1 MFEGFIKLRRK
12 KVMDKNIT
20 PKERIMSAL
29 KREFADRIP
38 VTAALGAY
46 GAKLLGYT
54 MKDFYADPVKQ
65 TQSIIKAY
73 ETFQP
78 DTVPGVLA
86 PMVSAEAIKCEI
98 EFTEFGQPHVKKRS
112 LENKADL
119 LQLNLPDPQKMEHLP
134 AFLEVCGQLTSQIK
148 DAPVGAT
155 VEGPWTMGV
164 SMRGAEEL
172 IYDAMDDPNFVHEL
186 MRFNTE
192 VCKIAIAAVRTTGVG
207 ITLADPAA
215 GCSLISPTMYR
226 QFVKPYHEEIIRHF
240 KEKRTMIAVHICG
253 YIDPIMEDL
262 VSIGVGSISLDGPSS
277 LEKMVELGQ
286 KRVLIVGNVPTELF
300 LEGTKGQIEKAVK
313 DCIKIAAKGS
323 GYILCSGCEVPFNS
337 PIENVQHYMAA
348 GKEYGR
354 AEIVKAL

>member
-1 MFEGFIKLRRK
+1 MTSGF
-12 KVMDKNIT
+12 T

-29 KREFADRIP
+29 KREFADRVP

-46 GAKLLGYT
+46 GAKLLGYS
-54 MKDFYADPVKQ
+54 MKDFYSDPVKQ
-65 TQSIIKAY
+65 TKSIITAY

-86 PMVSAEAIKCEI
+86 PNVSAEAIQCEM
-98 EFTEFGQPHVKKRS
+98 EFTEFGQPHVKRRS
-112 LENKADL
+112 LENKADFIK
-119 LQLNLPDPQKMEHLP
+119 LNLPDPQKMEHLP
-134 AFLEVCGQLTSQIK
+134 AFLEVCGQLTSQIR

-155 VEGPWTMGV
+155 VEGPWTMGI

-172 IYDAMDDPNFVHEL
+172 IYDAMDEPNFVHEL

-192 VCKIAIAAVRTTGVG
+192 VVKIVIAAVRTTGVG

-215 GCSLISPTMYR
+215 GCSLISPSLYR
-226 QFVKPYHEEIIRHF
+226 QFVKPYHAEIIKHF
-240 KEKRTMIAVHICG
+240 KEKRTMVALHICG

-277 LEKMVELGQ
+277 LQKMVESGQ
-286 KRVLIVGNVPTELF
+286 KKVLIVGNVPTELF
-300 LEGTKGQIEKAVK
+300 LEGTKGQIEEAVK
-313 DCIKIAAKGS
+313 NCLKIAAKES

-337 PIENVQHYMAA
+337 PIENVHHYMAV

-354 AEIVKAL
+354 TEAVKAL